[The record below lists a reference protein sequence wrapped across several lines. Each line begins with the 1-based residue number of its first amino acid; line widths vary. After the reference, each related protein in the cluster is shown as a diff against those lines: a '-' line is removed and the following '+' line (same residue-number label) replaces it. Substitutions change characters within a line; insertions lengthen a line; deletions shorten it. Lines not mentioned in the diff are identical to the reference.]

1 VTGLGVQDALVA
13 LIVVCAVGYLA
24 WRKLRARNNAMP
36 CGDCPGC
43 APAARK
49 RAPNC
54 CD

>member
-1 VTGLGVQDALVA
+1 MSGIGWQDVVVAIIVLG
-13 LIVVCAVGYLA
+13 AVGYLA
-24 WRKLRARNNAMP
+24 WRKLRARKSATP

-49 RAPNC
+49 RTPNR